1 MLRRR
6 RLLLV
11 LSIVLLGIV
20 LSLNFFMEGK
30 YYVDQGEYK
39 ARLESRLTAVI
50 QGFDDDYSQISGS
63 VQNDKLVT
71 FKSLNIDHQFH
82 FYLFSQE
89 GELTYWSDID
99 MVPEF
104 NDFSTSKN
112 YQLLDNNRGIY
123 FTKLRK
129 LTRNNKNYWVLQV
142 HPFFDK
148 VEIDNEY
155 LESGY
160 NPDTFGNDRFL
171 LSGEPKEN
179 YQKLYFDG
187 DYLFS
192 VFFRVGYDA
201 PGKSI
206 NHILLIF
213 FFSLLG
219 LVLLIGGGFVYTLWS
234 KGQKFLATIYTFLIL
249 LCVRVIMLAFHFPN
263 AFFQTGI
270 FDSSLYASSQLNPSL
285 GDLLLNV
292 ICYLIV
298 IIMVISILSR
308 RRVVISFI
316 NFRKKYP
323 YWLNLIAAYFL
334 STILMFLFF
343 YLYLNIVENAQWNL
357 NIGAIPSFDYL
368 KMVSL
373 FVVFLGGAAYLLLT
387 IIGLNMVLFKNANN
401 QTYPLK
407 VLLISVFPF
416 LVFLLFYNFVLFIAF
431 LAHIILLVAIISFK
445 LYESLFTLDFNTFLV
460 FFFACLIGAIIT
472 GAAAYQDL
480 RYDEVRSKV
489 KFANNVMLDRDVMG
503 EFLLEDILTR
513 IGDDAFIKSRL
524 SDRLLSKDPIERK
537 VKKIYL
543 AGYFDQYR
551 QEVSIFGQLGQP
563 VLGQGTTAV
572 DLAEYKRRYMN
583 SDYATQVHNLYFIKS
598 TETNTGNRFV
608 AFIKIQRY
616 NDFLG
621 TIVIELNQQR
631 IESGKALPKLLM
643 DNKYVSN
650 YIERDFDFAIFEE
663 NVLSYSSGIFS
674 YQGVDMEE
682 TLEQDEIFTTGVL
695 FKGYHHLAVKYN
707 DKVIVVSSR
716 QYPNNYILAD
726 IAFLFVAYLIFTL
739 LSISVFLLLIGAK
752 QLRFNYA
759 TKLQLY
765 LNFAFFFPMLVISV
779 IALGFLSHSYTEDL
793 HRQYFQKAGI
803 IRDNLGRDLGGEQF
817 NTLNRDDINGEL
829 YALAS
834 ATDADIN
841 LYLPEGILMAT
852 NQPTIFDKKILT
864 HYLHPKAY
872 AAIIESLENRF
883 LQTEQVGG
891 LQYKTVYLALK
902 NGENQRLQA
911 IIAIPFFESEEE
923 LDLMITEVF
932 SNILIIFVVIF
943 LLFLIISYFVS
954 KNLTHPFKL
963 LTQKLK
969 ETDLEN
975 NEYMVWPVKDE
986 IGLLVNEYNNMLFKL
1001 ESSKKVLASNEKESA
1016 WREMAKQVAHE
1027 IKNPLTP
1034 MKLTLQHL
1042 LRLQAANK
1050 LDNGQA
1056 LVNPIN
1062 SIIHQVD
1069 TLSDI
1074 ASSFS
1079 TFAKMPLPKNQELEF
1094 RNVVF
1099 ATVSLFYNR
1108 EDAEIELEDLSNE
1121 GTSTKIMG
1129 DPKLY
1134 SRVISNLIINGIQAV
1149 VEGVKPH
1156 ILVKLVFEGEA
1167 HIKLAIKDNG
1177 KGISE
1182 DLKDKVFM
1190 PNFST
1195 KTEGSGL
1202 GLAIAKRGVETA
1214 GGKIWFETST
1224 GVGTTFYLLFPLI
1237 P

>member
-1 MLRRR
+1 MDGKHQADHGQYKVRLER
-6 RLLLV
+6 RLA
-11 LSIVLLGIV
+11 S
-20 LSLNFFMEGK
+20 
-30 YYVDQGEYK
+30 
-39 ARLESRLTAVI
+39 VI
-50 QGFDDDYSQISGS
+50 NGFDKDYEQISGS
-63 VQNDKLVT
+63 AQNDKLLT
-71 FKSLNIDHQFH
+71 FKSLNIDHEFH

-99 MVPEF
+99 MVPDF
-104 NDFSTSKN
+104 NNFSTSKE

-129 LTRNNKNYWVLQV
+129 LTRNNKDYWVLQV

-160 NPDTFGNDRFL
+160 NPDIFGNDRFL
-171 LSGEPKEN
+171 LSGSPKEN
-179 YQKLYFDG
+179 YQEIHFDG
-187 DYLFS
+187 EYLFS
-192 VFFRVGYDA
+192 IFFRVGYDP

-206 NHILLIF
+206 NHTLLIF

-234 KGQKFLATIYTFLIL
+234 KGQKILATIYTFIIL
-249 LCVRVIMLAFHFPN
+249 FCVRVIMLSFRFPN
-263 AFFQTGI
+263 DFFQTGI
-270 FDSSLYASSQLNPSL
+270 FDSSLYASSRLNPSL

-292 ICYLIV
+292 ICYLVVLIM
-298 IIMVISILSR
+298 IIAILSR
-308 RRVVISFI
+308 RRVAISFI

-323 YWLNLIAAYFL
+323 YWLNLACAYTL
-334 STILMFLFF
+334 STILMFLVF

-368 KMVSL
+368 KIVSL
-373 FVVFLGGAAYLLLT
+373 FVVFLGGAAYLLFT
-387 IIGLNMVLFKNANN
+387 IIGLNMVLFKSTKN
-401 QTYPLK
+401 QSYPLK
-407 VLLISVFPF
+407 VLVIFVLPF

-431 LAHIILLVAIISFK
+431 IAHIILLVAIISFK
-445 LYESLFTLDFNTFLV
+445 LYESLFKLDFNTFLM
-460 FFFACLIGAIIT
+460 FFFACLIGAVIT

-537 VKKIYL
+537 IKKIYL

-551 QEVSIFGQLGQP
+551 QEVSVFGQLGQP
-563 VLGQGTTAV
+563 VLGQGKTV
-572 DLAEYKRRYMN
+572 DLAEYKKRYMN

-608 AFIKIQRY
+608 AFIKIQRN

-631 IESGKALPKLLM
+631 IESGKAFPKLLM

-674 YQGVDMEE
+674 YQGVDMEDI
-682 TLEQDEIFTTGVL
+682 LDHKEIFTTGVL
-695 FKGYHHLAVKYN
+695 FNGYHHLAVEYN

-726 IAFLFVAYLIFTL
+726 IAFLFVAFLIFTL
-739 LSISVFLLLIGAK
+739 LSVSVFLLLMGIN

-793 HRQYFQKAGI
+793 HRQYYQKAGI

-841 LYLPEGILMAT
+841 LYLPDGILMAT

-872 AAIIESLENRF
+872 AAIIESMENRL

-923 LDLMITEVF
+923 LNVMITEVF

-969 ETDLEN
+969 DTDLEN
-975 NEYMVWPVKDE
+975 NEYMVWPAKDE

-1050 LDNGQA
+1050 LDTGQA

-1079 TFAKMPLPKNQELEF
+1079 TFAKMPLPKNQELEL

-1099 ATVSLFYNR
+1099 ETISIFYNR
-1108 EDAEIELEDLSNE
+1108 EDADIELEDLTNE

-1134 SRVISNLIINGIQAV
+1134 SRVISNLVINGIQAA
-1149 VEGVKPH
+1149 VEGKKSKV
-1156 ILVKLVFEGEA
+1156 LVQLVFEGEA

-1182 DLKDKVFM
+1182 ELKDKVFM

-1195 KTEGSGL
+1195 KTDGSGL

-1224 GVGTTFYLLFPLI
+1224 ESGTTFFLLFPLI

>member
-1 MLRRR
+1 MDGKPQADHGQYKLGLER
-6 RLLLV
+6 RLA
-11 LSIVLLGIV
+11 S
-20 LSLNFFMEGK
+20 
-30 YYVDQGEYK
+30 
-39 ARLESRLTAVI
+39 VI
-50 QGFDDDYSQISGS
+50 KGFDQDYDQILGS
-63 VQNDKLVT
+63 TQNDKLVT
-71 FKSLNIDHQFH
+71 FKSLNIDHEFH

-104 NDFSTSKN
+104 SNFSTSKK
-112 YQLLDNNRGIY
+112 YQLLDNNRGTY

-129 LTRNNKNYWVLQV
+129 LTRNNKDYWLLQV

-160 NPDTFGNDRFL
+160 NPDIFGNDRFL
-171 LSGEPKEN
+171 LSGAPKEN
-179 YQKLYFDG
+179 YQEIQFDG
-187 DYLFS
+187 EYLFS
-192 VFFRVGYDA
+192 IFFRVGYDP

-206 NHILLIF
+206 NNTLLIF

-219 LVLLIGGGFVYTLWS
+219 LVLLIGGGFVFTLWS
-234 KGQKFLATIYTFLIL
+234 KGQKILATIYTFIIL
-249 LCVRVIMLAFHFPN
+249 FSVRVIMLAFRFPN
-263 AFFQTGI
+263 DFFQTGI
-270 FDSSLYASSQLNPSL
+270 FDASLYASSRLNPSL

-292 ICYLIV
+292 ICYLV
-298 IIMVISILSR
+298 VMIMVIAILSR
-308 RRVVISFI
+308 RRVAISFI

-323 YWLNLIAAYFL
+323 YWLNLSGAYTL
-334 STILMFLFF
+334 STILMFLVF

-368 KMVSL
+368 KIVSL
-373 FVVFLGGAAYLLLT
+373 FVVFLGGAAYLLFT
-387 IIGLNMVLFKNANN
+387 IIGLNMVLFKSTKN

-407 VLLISVFPF
+407 VLVIFVLPF
-416 LVFLLFYNFVLFIAF
+416 LIFLLFYNFVLFIAF

-445 LYESLFTLDFNTFLV
+445 LYESLFKLDFNTFLT
-460 FFFACLIGAIIT
+460 FFFACLIGAVIT

-537 VKKIYL
+537 IKKIYL

-551 QEVSIFGQLGQP
+551 QEISVFGQLGQP
-563 VLGQGTTAV
+563 VLEQGKTA
-572 DLAEYKRRYMN
+572 DLAEYKKRYMN

-608 AFIKIQRY
+608 AFIKIQRD

-631 IESGKALPKLLM
+631 IESGKAFPKLLM

-650 YIERDFDFAIFEE
+650 YIERDFDFAIYEE
-663 NVLSYSSGIFS
+663 NVLGYSSGIFS
-674 YQGVDMEE
+674 YQGGDMEDI
-682 TLEQDEIFTTGVL
+682 LEQKEIFTTGVL
-695 FKGYHHLAVKYN
+695 FNGYHHLGVKYN

-716 QYPNNYILAD
+716 QYPSNYILAD
-726 IAFLFVAYLIFTL
+726 IAFLFVAFLIFTL
-739 LSISVFLLLIGAK
+739 LSVCVFLLLMGVN

-841 LYLPEGILMAT
+841 LYLPDGILMAT

-872 AAIIESLENRF
+872 AAIIESLENRL

-923 LDLMITEVF
+923 LNLMITEVF

-969 ETDLEN
+969 DTDLEN
-975 NEYMVWPVKDE
+975 NEYMVWPAKDE
-986 IGLLVNEYNNMLFKL
+986 IGLLVNEYNNMLYKL

-1042 LRLQAANK
+1042 LRLQAADK
-1050 LDNGQA
+1050 LDTGQA

-1079 TFAKMPLPKNQELEF
+1079 TFAKMPLPKNQELEL

-1099 ATVSLFYNR
+1099 ETISIFYNR
-1108 EDAEIELEDLSNE
+1108 EDADIELEDLTNE

-1134 SRVISNLIINGIQAV
+1134 SRVISNLVINGIQAA
-1149 VEGVKPH
+1149 VEGRKSKVL
-1156 ILVKLVFEGEA
+1156 IQLFFEGEA

-1182 DLKDKVFM
+1182 ELKDKVFM

-1195 KTEGSGL
+1195 KTDGSGL

-1224 GVGTTFYLLFPLI
+1224 GSGTTFFLLFPLM

>member
-1 MLRRR
+1 MGEKY
-6 RLLLV
+6 LV
-11 LSIVLLGIV
+11 VQ
-20 LSLNFFMEGK
+20 E
-30 YYVDQGEYK
+30 EYK
-39 ARLESRLTAVI
+39 LQLENQLASVI
-50 QGFDDDYSQISGS
+50 NDFGDDYSQILSSGS
-63 VQNDKLVT
+63 EDKQVS
-71 FKSLNIDHQFH
+71 FKSLNIDHQFP
-82 FYLFSQE
+82 FYLFTE
-89 GELTYWSDID
+89 VGELTYWSDIE

-104 NDFSTSKN
+104 NDFSTSKK
-112 YQLLDNNRGIY
+112 YQLLENSRGIY
-123 FTKLRK
+123 FTQLRK
-129 LTRNNKNYWVLQV
+129 LTRNNKEYWLLQV
-142 HPFFDK
+142 YPLFDK
-148 VEIDNEY
+148 VEIGNEY
-155 LESGY
+155 LNSGF
-160 NPDTFGNDRFL
+160 NPNVFGNDRFL
-171 LSGEPKEN
+171 LSGNQKEN
-179 YQKLYFDG
+179 YQNVYYEE

-192 VFFRVGYDA
+192 VFFRVGYEA

-206 NHILLIF
+206 NHTLLIF

-219 LVLLIGGGFVYTLWS
+219 LVLIIGGGFVYTLWT
-234 KGQKFLATIYTFLIL
+234 KGNKILATIYTFLIL
-249 LCVRVIMLAFHFPN
+249 FCVRVMMLAFRFPN
-263 AFFQTGI
+263 DFFETGI
-270 FDSSLYASSQLNPSL
+270 FDSNLYASSRLNPSL

-292 ICYLIV
+292 VCYLIV
-298 IIMVISILSR
+298 LTMVIAILSR
-308 RRVVISFI
+308 RHVAISFI
-316 NFRKKYP
+316 KFRDKYP
-323 YWLNLIAAYFL
+323 YWLYLTATYLL
-334 STILMFLFF
+334 STTLMFLVF
-343 YLYLNIVENAQWNL
+343 YLYINIVENAQWNL

-368 KMVSL
+368 KIVSL
-373 FVVFLGGAAYLLLT
+373 LVVFLGGAAYLLFT
-387 IIGLNMVLFKNANN
+387 IIGLNMVLFKNTNN
-401 QTYPLK
+401 QIYPLK
-407 VLLISVFPF
+407 MLVLFVSPIL
-416 LVFLLFYNFVLFIAF
+416 LFLLFFNFVLFIAF
-431 LAHIILLVAIISFK
+431 IAHVILLVAIISFK
-445 LYESLFTLDFNTFLV
+445 LYESLFKLDFNTFLT
-460 FFFACLIGAIIT
+460 FFFACLIGAVIT

-480 RYDEVRSKV
+480 RSDEIRSKV

-503 EFLLEDILTR
+503 EFLLEDILAR
-513 IGDDAFIKSRL
+513 IREDAFIKSRM
-524 SDRLLSKDPIERK
+524 SDRLLSKDPIEKKIR
-537 VKKIYL
+537 KIYL

-551 QEVSIFGQLGQP
+551 QEVNVFGSTGQL
-563 VLGQGTTAV
+563 VSGQGNLK

-583 SDYATQVHNLYFIKS
+583 SDYATQVHNLYFINS

-608 AFIKIQRY
+608 AFVKIQRD

-631 IESGKALPKLLM
+631 IESGKAFPKLLM
-643 DNKYVSN
+643 DAKYVSN
-650 YIERDFDFAIFEE
+650 YIERDFDFAIFDED
-663 NVLSYSSGIFS
+663 VLSYSSGIFS
-674 YQGVDMEE
+674 YQGVDMVEI
-682 TLEQDEIFTTGVL
+682 LEKEDAFSSGVL
-695 FKGYHHLAVKYN
+695 LNGYHHLAVEYN

-716 QYPNNYILAD
+716 QYPNSYILAD

-739 LSISVFLLLIGAK
+739 LSVAVFLLLTGVN

-803 IRDNLGRDLGGEQF
+803 IRENLGRDLGGEQF
-817 NTLNRDDINGEL
+817 NTLNKDEINGEL

-841 LYLPEGILMAT
+841 LYLPDGVLMAT
-852 NQPTIFDKKILT
+852 NQPAIFDKKILT
-864 HYLHPKAY
+864 HFLHPKAY
-872 AAIIESLENRF
+872 ASIIESMENRL
-883 LQTEQVGG
+883 LQTEQVGE

-902 NGENQRLQA
+902 DGENQRLQA

-923 LDLMITEVF
+923 LNLMITEVF
-932 SNILIIFVVIF
+932 SNILIIFVLIF
-943 LLFLIISYFVS
+943 LVFLVISYFVS

-969 ETDLEN
+969 DTDLDN
-975 NEYMVWPVKDE
+975 NEYMVWPAKDE
-986 IGLLVNEYNNMLFKL
+986 IGLLVNEYNNMLYKL
-1001 ESSKKVLASNEKESA
+1001 ETSKKVLASNEKESA

-1034 MKLTLQHL
+1034 IKLTLQHL
-1042 LRLQAANK
+1042 LRLQAADK
-1050 LDNGQA
+1050 LDSGKA
-1056 LVNPIN
+1056 LVNPLN

-1079 TFAKMPLPKNQELEF
+1079 TFAKMPQPKNQELEF

-1099 ATVSLFYNR
+1099 ETVAIFYNR
-1108 EDAEIELEDLSNE
+1108 EDAEIDLQDLTNE
-1121 GTSTKIMG
+1121 GSSTKIMG

-1149 VEGVKPH
+1149 LEGKKPQ
-1156 ILVKLVFEGEA
+1156 ILVKLVFEGDN
-1167 HIKLAIKDNG
+1167 HIKLIIKDNG

-1182 DLKDKVFM
+1182 EFKTKVFM

-1214 GGKIWFETST
+1214 GGKIWFETTS
-1224 GVGTTFYLLFPLI
+1224 GSGTTFYLLFPLI